1 MSNGQDATIVGDITD
16 SFHAEQEDILHIA
29 VIGAGPAGL
38 YFSYLVKRRQP
49 DIDITVFEQNPA
61 DATFGFGVVFSDRA
75 LDFLRGDDP
84 ATYDLVTPAMESWR
98 DLQLDIEGTVIRID
112 GIGFSAIGRLEL
124 LQLLQDQAR
133 AVGVDLVFEQRL
145 ESLQDIGTCD
155 LIVAADGANSIIRD
169 CGNDLFGTT
178 LTAMT
183 NKFVWYG
190 TDKPYETLTQTFRRN
205 ADGVFNAHHY
215 RYSPDM
221 STFLVEANAD
231 SWESAGFAGMTEA
244 ETQAYCAELFAD
256 TLDGHG
262 LISNKSL
269 WRNYQKVENRRW
281 SAKLPE
287 GPMVLMGDALRTAHF
302 SIGSGT
308 RLAMEDAI
316 ALDRALS
323 GNERDIPAALI
334 DYERSRRP
342 IVGKLASAAHS
353 SALWYE
359 AFGQHMTLA
368 PMDMAWS
375 YIQRS
380 GRIDEDRLA
389 RISPAF
395 VERYRRHRS
404 GRSDI
409 G

>member
-1 MSNGQDATIVGDITD
+1 MR
-16 SFHAEQEDILHIA
+16 IA

-38 YFSYLVKRRQP
+38 YFSYLIKRRRP
-49 DIDITVFEQNPA
+49 DIDITVYEQNPA

-84 ATYDLVTPAMESWR
+84 ATYDLVTPVMESWR

-112 GIGFSAIGRLEL
+112 GIGFSAIGRLDMLRL
-124 LQLLQDQAR
+124 LQGQAR
-133 AVGVDLVFEQRL
+133 AAGVEILFGQRL
-145 ESLQDIGTCD
+145 ESLRDIGTCD

-169 CGNDLFGTT
+169 SGNDLFGTT

-183 NKFVWYG
+183 NRFVWYG

-215 RYSPDM
+215 RYTPDM
-221 STFLVEANAD
+221 STFLVETNAD
-231 SWESAGFAGMTEA
+231 SWEKAGFARMNEA
-244 ETQAYCAELFAD
+244 ETQDYCEKLFAD
-256 TLDGHG
+256 TLDGHR
-262 LISNKSL
+262 LISNNSL
-269 WRNYQKVENRRW
+269 WRNYHKVENKRW
-281 SAKLPE
+281 SAEVSE
-287 GPMVLMGDALRTAHF
+287 GPVILVGDTLRTAHF

-316 ALDRALS
+316 ALDRALL
-323 GNERDIPAALI
+323 GNDGDIPAALA
-334 DYERSRRP
+334 DYETTRKP
-342 IVGKLASAAHS
+342 IVEKLATAAHS

-359 AFGQHMTLA
+359 KFGDHMALD

-389 RISPAF
+389 GISPAF

-404 GRSDI
+404 SQGNN